1 MFFYR
6 IAVRDRSSEGENKP
20 GTGKTP
26 GKYQII
32 FFLNVNKQTKLKI
45 IIKKL

>member
-26 GKYQII
+26 GKYQLIY
-32 FFLNVNKQTKLKI
+32 FLNFFNKQTKQFKNNN
-45 IIKKL
+45 